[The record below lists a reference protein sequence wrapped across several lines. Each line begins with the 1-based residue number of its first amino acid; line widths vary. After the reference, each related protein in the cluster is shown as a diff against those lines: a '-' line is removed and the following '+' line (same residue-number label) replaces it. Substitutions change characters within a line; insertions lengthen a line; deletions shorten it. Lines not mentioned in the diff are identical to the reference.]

1 MCSLLGK
8 SLIHSAH
15 VNSLNLTCVKWADC
29 VMYYNKIVIVDC
41 TFQGI
46 LTADTDNKSLVVSLK
61 LYQKYPLYV
70 KYFHYL

>member
-1 MCSLLGK
+1 
-8 SLIHSAH
+8 
-15 VNSLNLTCVKWADC
+15 
-29 VMYYNKIVIVDC
+29 MYYNKIVIVDC

-70 KYFHYL
+70 KYFHDLQYSETPHNHRASTKER